1 MQSKITPSAPNATST
16 PRTEKTLKDCYDS
29 VYAPNPTVETWISR
43 LTCTLFIIAVFGVFS
58 ILLGGAYEAAVRT
71 GEAVANDYPGG
82 ITRGQF
88 WSWVFG
94 LTIGS
99 GVGVFT
105 FGAWLNKCEAYAKQT
120 R

>member
-1 MQSKITPSAPNATST
+1 MSTTTTSPNVTST

-29 VYAPNPTVETWISR
+29 VYAPSPTVDRWIYR
-43 LTCTLFIIAVFGVFS
+43 LVWTFPFIAFFGIVS
-58 ILLGGAYEAAVRT
+58 ILLFGAYEAAVLA

-88 WSWVFG
+88 WSWVLG

-99 GVGVFT
+99 VGGF
-105 FGAWLNKCEAYAKQT
+105 FIGFAWLNKCEAYREQKW
-120 R
+120 